1 VGTVHREVSLR
12 SGPREPCLTEAQ
24 SALNGLAT
32 GPRYKRSVTSRRQ
45 LVPAAALAAAG
56 VVGGAISLAGAS
68 ALGVGGRTTTVRQV
82 EPALGGSSPT
92 SFDTVKPGKALT
104 INEIFRRDA
113 PGVVQVT
120 STQVVTTNDPF
131 NFGVPQTQTQKALGS
146 GFVMDKAGHIVTN
159 YHVVA
164 GARSVEVSFSNSD
177 NMGAKVVGSDP
188 STDLAVLQIDAR
200 SRALTPLA
208 FGNSDRVRVGDSVVA
223 IGNPLG
229 YDRSVTAGI
238 VSAVQRAISAPNQ
251 FPIDHVI
258 QTDAPI
264 NHGNSGG
271 PLIDSRGAVVGVNAQ
286 IATGDSGSDGNI
298 GIGFAIPINTVR
310 SVVAQLI
317 KKGKVEHA
325 FIGITAKPVTAEI
338 ARLFSLPAESGLLVA
353 TVQPGSGAAAAGL
366 RAGTDTKV
374 VSGESW
380 PIGGDLI
387 VSADGAPLSTVDEL
401 RDLIAAKRPGQSI
414 SLDVY
419 RGTDKVTIP
428 VKLGRQPSSPR

>member
-1 VGTVHREVSLR
+1 
-12 SGPREPCLTEAQ
+12 
-24 SALNGLAT
+24 
-32 GPRYKRSVTSRRQ
+32 VTSRGH
-45 LVPAAALAAAG
+45 LLPVAALGAAS
-56 VVGGAISLAGAS
+56 VVGGVVSLVGAS
-68 ALGVGGRTTTVRQV
+68 ALGVGGTTTTVRQIQ
-82 EPALGGSSPT
+82 PALGGNSPT
-92 SFDTVKPGKALT
+92 SFETARAGRALT
-104 INEIFRRDA
+104 INQIFRRDA

-120 STQVVTTNDPF
+120 STQVVSTSDPF
-131 NFGVPQTQTQKALGS
+131 NFGLPRTEQQKALGS

-177 NMGAKVVGSDP
+177 NMKARVVGSDP

-200 SRALTPLA
+200 SRALTPLV
-208 FGNSDRVRVGDSVVA
+208 FGNSDRVQVGDSVVA

-229 YDRSVTAGI
+229 YDRSVTGGI
-238 VSAVQRAISAPNQ
+238 VSAVQRAITAPNQ
-251 FPIDHVI
+251 YPIDHVI

-271 PLIDSRGAVVGVNAQ
+271 PLINSRGQVVGVTAQ
-286 IATGDSGSDGNI
+286 IATGDTGSDGNI
-298 GIGFAIPINTVR
+298 GIGFAIPVNTVR
-310 SVVAQLI
+310 TVVAQLI

-338 ARLFSLPAESGLLVA
+338 ARLFRLPSKSGLLVA

-366 RAGTDTKV
+366 RAGTETAV

-387 VSADGAPLSTVDEL
+387 VSADGVPLSSVDQL
-401 RDLIAAKRPGQSI
+401 RDLIAAKNPGQSI
-414 SLDVY
+414 SLVIY
-419 RGTDKVTIP
+419 RGTQKLTLDA
-428 VKLGRQPSSPR
+428 KLGRQPSSSG

>member
-1 VGTVHREVSLR
+1 MSSRGQLLPGAALGAASVLGGVVSL
-12 SGPREPCLTEAQ
+12 
-24 SALNGLAT
+24 
-32 GPRYKRSVTSRRQ
+32 V
-45 LVPAAALAAAG
+45 
-56 VVGGAISLAGAS
+56 GAS
-68 ALGVGGRTTTVRQV
+68 AFGIGGTTTTVRQLQ
-82 EPALGGSSPT
+82 PAVGGSSPT
-92 SFDTVKPGKALT
+92 SFETARPGRAMT
-104 INEIFRRDA
+104 INQIFRRDA

-120 STQVVTTNDPF
+120 STQVITTNTDPF
-131 NFGVPQTQTQKALGS
+131 GFGLPQTQSQKALGS

-177 NMGAKVVGSDP
+177 NMKARIVGSDP

-271 PLIDSRGAVVGVNAQ
+271 PLINSSGEVVGVNAQ
-286 IATGDSGSDGNI
+286 IATGNTGSDGNI

-310 SVVAQLI
+310 TVVAQLI
-317 KKGKVEHA
+317 TKGKVDHA

-338 ARLFSLPAESGLLVA
+338 AHLFRLPAESGLLVA
-353 TVQPGSGAAAAGL
+353 TVHPGSGAATAGL
-366 RAGTDTKV
+366 HAGTDTAV

-387 VSADGAPLSTVDEL
+387 VSADGVPLSSVDQL

-414 SLDVY
+414 SLVVY
-419 RGTDKVTIP
+419 RGTQKLTLN
-428 VKLGRQPSSPR
+428 VKLGRQPSSG

>member
-1 VGTVHREVSLR
+1 
-12 SGPREPCLTEAQ
+12 
-24 SALNGLAT
+24 
-32 GPRYKRSVTSRRQ
+32 
-45 LVPAAALAAAG
+45 
-56 VVGGAISLAGAS
+56 
-68 ALGVGGRTTTVRQV
+68 
-82 EPALGGSSPT
+82 
-92 SFDTVKPGKALT
+92 
-104 INEIFRRDA
+104 
-113 PGVVQVT
+113 
-120 STQVVTTNDPF
+120 
-131 NFGVPQTQTQKALGS
+131 
-146 GFVMDKAGHIVTN
+146 MDKAGHIVTN
-159 YHVVA
+159 YHVIA
-164 GARSVEVSFSNSD
+164 GANKVEVSFSNSD
-177 NMGAKVVGSDP
+177 NMKARVVGSDP

-271 PLIDSRGAVVGVNAQ
+271 PLINSRGQVIGVNAQ
-286 IATGDSGSDGNI
+286 IATGGTDGDGNI

-310 SVVAQLI
+310 IVAGQLI

-325 FIGITAKPVTAEI
+325 FIGITAKPVGPEI
-338 ARLFSLPAESGLLVA
+338 ARLFRLSAKRGLLVA

-366 RAGTDTKV
+366 RAGTNTAV

-380 PIGGDLI
+380 PVGGDLI
-387 VSADGAPLSTVDEL
+387 VSADGVPLSSIDQL
-401 RDLIAAKRPGQSI
+401 RDLIAAKNPGQSI
-414 SLDVY
+414 SLEVY
-419 RGTDKVTIP
+419 RGPEKLTLD
-428 VKLGRQPSSPR
+428 VKLGRQPSSAG